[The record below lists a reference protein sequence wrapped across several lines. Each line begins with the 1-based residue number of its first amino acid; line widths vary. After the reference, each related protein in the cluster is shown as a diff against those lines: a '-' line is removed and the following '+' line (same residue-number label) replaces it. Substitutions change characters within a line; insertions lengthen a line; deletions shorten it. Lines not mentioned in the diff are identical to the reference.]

1 MTDAHH
7 ASFLPPILIFCAG
20 AVVAV
25 PLFRRIGLSAV
36 IGYLAA
42 GIAIGP
48 SGFNLFSEPSTIS
61 GVAELGVVLLLFV
74 VGLELKL
81 PKLYSMRRDIFG
93 LGTAQLLVTAA
104 VVAPIAH
111 MLGVS
116 WAGSALIALSLALS
130 ATAIALATLEE
141 RGALQT
147 PYGQRTFSVLL
158 FQDLSIIPILATVPL
173 LAAALSTSMQEDT
186 ADWRDGLES
195 TAIAIAA
202 IGALVLAGRYLL
214 NPLFRILATSGAREV
229 MTAAALL
236 VVLGSA
242 VLMQTV
248 GMSMGLG
255 AFLAG
260 LLLAE
265 SNFRHQLEAD
275 IEPFRGLLLGLFFMS
290 VGMSIDRGLLG
301 KHVVFLLLA
310 APLLVLVKIAIAYGL
325 ERATGSKQVDA
336 LRSAVLLA
344 PAGEFSFVLLPL
356 ALDGG
361 LLTRDQTSIATVLAA
376 LTMLI
381 GPLVAKGLEIALV
394 RGSKEDEPQSDY
406 EESFDGA
413 QGNVLVIGFG
423 RFGQVV
429 SQVLLAN
436 GTEITVID
444 RDVEM
449 IKSASRF
456 GFRIYYG
463 DGTRPDVLR
472 AAGAQN
478 VRLIAICVD
487 DKEAALSIVEIAHR
501 EFPQALLYVRAYDR
515 IHAIELMDKGIDFQA
530 RETFESAI
538 AFGREALVGLGAGEE
553 RAFEVADDVRR
564 RDTVRLMMQQAE
576 GTMGGSDLL
585 YGAKIAPEPLSAPK
599 SKSRGLSAQ
608 TRDVI
613 DADGP

>member
-1 MTDAHH
+1 MTDAQH

-25 PLFRRIGLSAV
+25 PLFRRIGLSSV

-48 SGFNLFSEPSTIS
+48 SGFNLFSEPATIS

-81 PKLYSMRRDIFG
+81 PRLYSMRQDIFG
-93 LGTAQLLVTAA
+93 LGAAQLLGTAA
-104 VVAPIAH
+104 VIAPAVVL
-111 MLGVS
+111 LGVS
-116 WAGSALIALSLALS
+116 WTGAALVSLSLSLS
-130 ATAIALATLEE
+130 ATAIALATLDE

-147 PYGQRTFSVLL
+147 PYGQRTFAVLL
-158 FQDLSIIPILATVPL
+158 FQDLSIIPILAAVPL
-173 LAAALSTSMQEDT
+173 LAAAMSPAMTEET
-186 ADWRDGLES
+186 AGWKDGLQS
-195 TAIAIAA
+195 SAIALAA
-202 IGALVLAGRYLL
+202 MGALVVAGRYLL
-214 NPLFRILATSGAREV
+214 NPFFRILALAGAREV

-242 VLMQTV
+242 VLMQEV

-290 VGMSIDRGLLG
+290 VGMSIDGGLLG
-301 KHVVFLLLA
+301 RHALFLIVA

-325 ERATGSKQVDA
+325 ERLTKSKRVDA

-356 ALDGG
+356 ALEAG
-361 LLTRDQTSIATVLAA
+361 LLTRSQASVATVLAA

-381 GPLVAKGLEIALV
+381 GPLAAKGLEVWLQGDDKSEA
-394 RGSKEDEPQSDY
+394 EPDI
-406 EESFDGA
+406 EETFDGA
-413 QGNVLVIGFG
+413 HGNVLVIGFG

-429 SQVLLAN
+429 SQVLLADN
-436 GTEITVID
+436 TEITVID

-449 IKSASRF
+449 IKSATRF

-472 AAGAQN
+472 AAGAGS
-478 VRLIAICVD
+478 VRLIAVCVD
-487 DKEAALSIVEIAHR
+487 DRESALEIVEIVHR

-515 IHAIELMDKGIDFQA
+515 ISAIELMNKGIDFQI

-538 AFGREALVGLGAGEE
+538 AFGREALVGLGVGDE
-553 RAFEVADDVRR
+553 RALEVADDVRR
-564 RDTVRLMMQQAE
+564 RDIVRLMMQQSE

-585 YGAKIAPEPLSAPK
+585 YGTRITPEPLSAPK
-599 SKSRGLSAQ
+599 SRPRGLSAQ

-613 DADGP
+613 DADGG